1 MQPVDFTTLMAL
13 CHSLEADWVP
23 ARCETVVQIDTTTLA
38 LGLRTLDQR
47 GWLTIS
53 WHPQAARLHL
63 GEAPPKGQDTFTFSQ
78 QLKHQINQMALVA
91 IAPVAPWERAI
102 DLQFGPRPGDPPQWH
117 LYVEIMGKYSNVIL
131 ANAQNQI
138 VTAAHQ
144 VSDQQ
149 SRVRPIQTGDPYRL
163 PPAIMNTLPS
173 LQESQADWQ
182 ERVTLVPTTLK
193 KMLMQSYGGL
203 SSSLVR
209 SLLAAVHLSPDQPAQ
224 TLTQVDWDRLFEA
237 WQRWLVC
244 LDKGEF
250 FPGWVEGGYT
260 VLDWQGVAPAADV
273 HTLLHGYY
281 SHELNLQQFERLRNQ
296 IQQKL
301 KGVLDKLRQKAR
313 TFEQRLDQ
321 SAQADQYRQRA
332 DLLMAYS
339 YQWQPGLTQMTVEDF
354 ATGDPVAIAIDPD
367 KTAIQQ
373 AQRYYKQHQKL
384 KRAKD
389 AVAPLLAEVQAEL
402 TYLEQVEAAL
412 TQTPTYEEPADLEAL
427 VDIRHELIQQGYM
440 ASPDYRPSDRKTS
453 PSNLS
458 GFRQEH
464 TPDGLPVLVGRNNRQ
479 NDLLISTVATDYDL
493 WFHTQ
498 EIPGSH
504 VLLRLEAGQVASDR
518 DLAYV
523 ADLAAYFSR
532 ARQAD
537 QVPVVYTQPRHV
549 YKPKGARPGMVIYKH
564 ETVIWGQPRRIE
576 PQQATHPKSD
586 LVNPGS

>member
-13 CHSLEADWVP
+13 CHSLETDWVP

-38 LGLRTLDQR
+38 LALRTLDRR

-63 GEAPPKGQDTFTFSQ
+63 GDAPPKGQDTFTFSQ
-78 QLKHQINQMALVA
+78 QLKHQISQLALVA

-149 SRVRPIQTGDPYRL
+149 SRVRPIQTGDAYVL

-173 LQESQADWQ
+173 RQESQNAWQ
-182 ERVTLVPTTLK
+182 EQVTLVPTTLK

-209 SLLAAVHLSPDQPAQ
+209 SLLSAARLAPDQAAES
-224 TLTQVDWDRLFEA
+224 LTQSDWDRLFEA

-244 LDKGEF
+244 LEKGEF
-250 FPGWVEGGYT
+250 YPGWAEGGYT
-260 VLDWQGVAPAADV
+260 VLDWEGVAPVADV
-273 HTLLHGYY
+273 HQLLDKYY
-281 SHELNLQQFERLRNQ
+281 GREIALQQFDRLKNQ
-296 IQQKL
+296 IQQRL
-301 KGVLDKLRQKAR
+301 KGVLDKLRLKAN

-321 SAQADQYRQRA
+321 SAQADQYRQQA
-332 DLLMAYS
+332 DLLMTYS
-339 YQWQPGLTQMTVEDF
+339 HQWQPGLTQLTVEDF
-354 ATGDPVAIAIDPD
+354 DTGEPVTLAIDPD

-373 AQRYYKQHQKL
+373 AQRLYKQHQKL

-402 TYLEQVEAAL
+402 AYLEQVEAAL
-412 TQTPTYEEPADLEAL
+412 TQIPTYDEPADLEAL
-427 VDIRHELIQQGYM
+427 IDIRNELIQQDYM
-440 ASPDYRPSDRKTS
+440 ASPDYRPTDRKA
-453 PSNLS
+453 NDE
-458 GFRQEH
+458 GFRRLQ

-504 VLLRLEAGQVASDR
+504 VLLRLGAGQVPSDR

-532 ARQAD
+532 ARHAD
-537 QVPVVYTQPRHV
+537 QVPVIYTQPRHV
-549 YKPKGARPGMVIYKH
+549 YKPKGARPGMVIYKQ
-564 ETVIWGQPRRIE
+564 ETVIWGQPRRVE
-576 PQQATHPKSD
+576 QQQAKP
-586 LVNPGS
+586 LEPVEA

>member
-1 MQPVDFTTLMAL
+1 VQPVDFTTLMAI
-13 CHSLEADWVP
+13 CHSLQTDWVP
-23 ARCETVVQIDTTTLA
+23 SRCETVVQLDPTTLV

-63 GEAPPKGQDTFTFSQ
+63 GAAPAKGPDTFTFSQ
-78 QLKHQINQMALVA
+78 QLKHQLNQLALVA
-91 IAPVAPWERAI
+91 IAPLAPWERAI

-149 SRVRPIQTGDPYRL
+149 SRVRPIQTGDPYGL

-173 LQESQADWQ
+173 LGESQGTWQ
-182 ERVTLVPTTLK
+182 ERVTLVPTALK

-209 SLLAAVHLSPDQPAQ
+209 SLLAAAHLSPDQTAD
-224 TLTQVDWDRLFEA
+224 TLTQADWDRLFEA
-237 WQRWLVC
+237 WQRWLTS
-244 LDKGEF
+244 LNQRHF
-250 FPGWVEGGYT
+250 YPGWWEDGYT
-260 VLDWQGVAPAADV
+260 VLDWEGVAPVADI
-273 HTLLHGYY
+273 HTLLNQYY
-281 SHELNLQQFERLRNQ
+281 SHELHLQQFDRIKHQLQQRL
-296 IQQKL
+296 KT
-301 KGVLDKLRQKAR
+301 VLDKLRHKAS
-313 TFEQRLDQ
+313 TFAQRLDQ
-321 SAQADQYRQRA
+321 SAQADQYRQQA

-339 YQWQPGLTQMTVEDF
+339 SQWQPGLTQITVDDF
-354 ATGDPVAIAIDPD
+354 ESGEPVTISIDPD
-367 KTAIQQ
+367 KTAIHQ
-373 AQRYYKQHQKL
+373 AQRLYKQHQKL

-389 AVAPLLAEVQAEL
+389 AVAPLLAEVQGEL
-402 TYLEQVEAAL
+402 AYLEQVDAAL
-412 TQTPTYEEPADLEAL
+412 GQLPYYHEPADLEAL
-427 VDIRHELIQQGYM
+427 IDIRNELVQQGYLVV
-440 ASPDYRPSDRKTS
+440 PDYRPGDARKSSTE
-453 PSNLS
+453 
-458 GFRQEH
+458 GFRRLR
-464 TPDGLPVLVGRNNRQ
+464 TPDELTVLVGRNNRQ

-504 VLLRLEAGQVASDR
+504 VLLRLEAGQVPSDR
-518 DLAYV
+518 DLEYV

-537 QVPVVYTQPRHV
+537 RVPVVYTQPRHV

-564 ETVIWGQPRRIE
+564 ETVIWGQPRRVE
-576 PQQATHPKSD
+576 SQQTATS
-586 LVNPGS
+586 LEAIQT

>member
-13 CHSLEADWVP
+13 CHSLQADWVP
-23 ARCETVVQIDTTTLA
+23 ARCETVVQTDTTTLA
-38 LGLRTLDQR
+38 LGLRTLDRR

-63 GEAPPKGQDTFTFSQ
+63 GDAPPKGQDTFTFSQ
-78 QLKHQINQMALVA
+78 QLKHQINQLALVA

-102 DLQFGPRPGDPPQWH
+102 NLQFGPRPGDPPQWH

-149 SRVRPIQTGDPYRL
+149 SRVRPIQTGDPYVL

-173 LQESQADWQ
+173 LQESQAAWQ

-209 SLLAAVHLSPDQPAQ
+209 SLLTTAHLSPDQPGHS
-224 TLTQVDWDRLFEA
+224 LTQSDWDRLFEV
-237 WQRWLVC
+237 WQRWLVA
-244 LDKGEF
+244 LDKGQF
-250 FPGWVEGGYT
+250 YPGWAEGGYT
-260 VLDWQGVAPAADV
+260 VLDWDAVAPVANI
-273 HTLLHGYY
+273 HTLLNDYY
-281 SHELNLQQFERLRNQ
+281 RRETNLQQFDRLRNQ

-301 KGVLDKLRQKAR
+301 KGALDKLRQKGS

-321 SAQADQYRQRA
+321 SAQADQYRQQA
-332 DLLMAYS
+332 DLLMTYS
-339 YQWQPGLTQMTVEDF
+339 HQWQPGTTRLTVEDF
-354 ATGDPVAIAIDPD
+354 DTGEPVTLAIDPD

-373 AQRYYKQHQKL
+373 AQRLYKQHQKL

-402 TYLEQVEAAL
+402 AYLEQVEAAL
-412 TQTPTYEEPADLEAL
+412 TQIPTYDDPADLDAL
-427 VDIRHELIQQGYM
+427 IDIRNELVQQGYLT
-440 ASPDYRPSDRKTS
+440 SPDYRPSDPRPSKTE
-453 PSNLS
+453 
-458 GFRQEH
+458 GFRQWC
-464 TPDGLPVLVGRNNRQ
+464 TPDGLSVLVGRNNRQ

-504 VLLRLEAGQVASDR
+504 VLLRLGAGQTPSDR
-518 DLAYV
+518 DLQYV

-532 ARQAD
+532 ARQSD

-576 PQQATHPKSD
+576 QQKAKP
-586 LVNPGS
+586 LEPVR

>member
-1 MQPVDFTTLMAL
+1 
-13 CHSLEADWVP
+13 
-23 ARCETVVQIDTTTLA
+23 
-38 LGLRTLDQR
+38 
-47 GWLTIS
+47 
-53 WHPQAARLHL
+53 
-63 GEAPPKGQDTFTFSQ
+63 
-78 QLKHQINQMALVA
+78 
-91 IAPVAPWERAI
+91 
-102 DLQFGPRPGDPPQWH
+102 PGDPPQWH

-149 SRVRPIQTGDPYRL
+149 SRVRPIQTGDPYVL

-173 LQESQADWQ
+173 LKESQASWQ

-209 SLLAAVHLSPDQPAQ
+209 SLLTAARLAPDQAAA
-224 TLTQVDWDRLFEA
+224 TLTQADWDRLFEV
-237 WQRWLVC
+237 WQRWLTC
-244 LDKGEF
+244 LEKGDF
-250 FPGWVEGGYT
+250 SPGWAEGGYT
-260 VLDWQGVAPAADV
+260 VLDWEGVAPAADV
-273 HTLLHGYY
+273 HALLNQYY
-281 SHELNLQQFERLRNQ
+281 GREIALQQFDRLKNQ
-296 IQQKL
+296 IQQRL
-301 KGVLDKLRQKAR
+301 KGVLDKLRLKAN
-313 TFEQRLDQ
+313 TFGQRLDQ
-321 SAQADQYRQRA
+321 SAQADQYRQQA
-332 DLLMAYS
+332 DLLMTYS
-339 YQWQPGLTQMTVEDF
+339 HQWQPGLTQLTVEDF
-354 ATGDPVAIAIDPD
+354 DTGEPVTLAIDPD

-373 AQRYYKQHQKL
+373 AQRLYKQHQKL

-389 AVAPLLAEVQAEL
+389 AVAPLLAEVQGEL

-412 TQTPTYEEPADLEAL
+412 TQIPTYDEPADLEAL
-427 VDIRHELIQQGYM
+427 VDIRNELIQQGYM
-440 ASPDYRPSDRKTS
+440 TSPDYRPTDRKA
-453 PSNLS
+453 NDE
-458 GFRQEH
+458 GFRRRH

-504 VLLRLEAGQVASDR
+504 VLLRLGAGDVPSDR

-537 QVPVVYTQPRHV
+537 QVPVIYTQPRHV

-564 ETVIWGQPRRIE
+564 ETVIWGQPRRFEQQQTKPLE
-576 PQQATHPKSD
+576 PVEA
-586 LVNPGS
+586 

>member
-13 CHSLEADWVP
+13 CQSLETDWVP
-23 ARCETVVQIDTTTLA
+23 ARCETVVQLDTTTLA
-38 LGLRTLDQR
+38 LGLRTAARR
-47 GWLTIS
+47 GWLTIA

-63 GEAPPKGQDTFTFSQ
+63 GDAPPKGQDTFTFSQ
-78 QLKHQINQMALVA
+78 QIKHQINQLALVA

-117 LYVEIMGKYSNVIL
+117 LYVEVMGKYSNVIL

-149 SRVRPIQTGDPYRL
+149 SRVRPIQTGDPYVL
-163 PPAIMNTLPS
+163 PPAMLNTLPS
-173 LQESQADWQ
+173 LQESQASWQ

-209 SLLAAVHLSPDQPAQ
+209 SLLASARLAPDQPADS
-224 TLTQVDWDRLFEA
+224 LTQADWDRLFGV
-237 WQRWLVC
+237 WQRWLTA
-244 LDKGEF
+244 LEKREF
-250 FPGWVEGGYT
+250 SPGWAEGGYT
-260 VLDWQGVAPAADV
+260 VLDWEGVAPVADV
-273 HTLLHGYY
+273 HTLLNDYY
-281 SHELNLQQFERLRNQ
+281 RHELNLQQFERLKNQ
-296 IQQKL
+296 IQQRL
-301 KGVLDKLRQKAR
+301 KGVLDKLRQKAH

-321 SAQADQYRQRA
+321 SARADAHRQRA

-339 YQWQPGLTQMTVEDF
+339 HQWQPGMTQMTVDDF
-354 ATGDPVAIAIDPD
+354 ETEQPVAIAIDPD

-373 AQRYYKQHQKL
+373 AQRLYKQHQKL

-402 TYLEQVEAAL
+402 AYLEQVEAAL
-412 TQTPTYEEPADLEAL
+412 SQTPTYGEPADLEAL
-427 VDIRHELIQQGYM
+427 IDIRHELIQQGYM
-440 ASPDYRPSDRKTS
+440 VTPDHRPSDRKAS
-453 PSNLS
+453 DE
-458 GFRQEH
+458 GFRQFH

-504 VLLRLEAGQVASDR
+504 VLLRLGAGQAASDR

-523 ADLAAYFSR
+523 ADLAAYYSR
-532 ARQAD
+532 ARQSD

-549 YKPKGARPGMVIYKH
+549 YKPKGARPGMVIYKQ
-564 ETVIWGQPRRIE
+564 ETVIWGQPRRVE
-576 PQQATHPKSD
+576 PQQTAQ
-586 LVNPGS
+586 NPITTRE

>member
-13 CHSLEADWVP
+13 CQSLEADWVP

-63 GEAPPKGQDTFTFSQ
+63 GDAPPKGQDTFTFSQ
-78 QLKHQINQMALVA
+78 QIKHQINQLALVA
-91 IAPVAPWERAI
+91 IAPAAPWERAI
-102 DLQFGPRPGDPPQWH
+102 DIQFGPRPGDPPQWH
-117 LYVEIMGKYSNVIL
+117 LYVEVMGKYSNVIL

-138 VTAAHQ
+138 VSAAHQ

-149 SRVRPIQTGDPYRL
+149 SRVRPIQTGDPYVL
-163 PPAIMNTLPS
+163 PPAMLNTLPS
-173 LQESQADWQ
+173 LKESQASWQ

-209 SLLAAVHLSPDQPAQ
+209 SLLTTAHLAPDQPAD
-224 TLTQVDWDRLFEA
+224 TLTQTDWDRLFGV
-237 WQRWLVC
+237 WQRWLTA
-244 LDKGEF
+244 LEKREF
-250 FPGWVEGGYT
+250 APGWAEGGYT
-260 VLDWQGVAPAADV
+260 VLDWEGVAPVADV
-273 HTLLHGYY
+273 HTLLNDYY
-281 SHELNLQQFERLRNQ
+281 RHELNLQQFERLKNQ
-296 IQQKL
+296 IQQRL
-301 KGVLDKLRQKAR
+301 KGLLDKLRQKAR

-321 SAQADQYRQRA
+321 SAAADLHRQRA

-339 YQWQPGLTQMTVEDF
+339 HQWQPGMTQMTVDDF
-354 ATGDPVAIAIDPD
+354 ETGQPVAIAIDPD

-373 AQRYYKQHQKL
+373 AQRLYKQHQKL

-389 AVAPLLAEVQAEL
+389 AVSPLLAGVQAEL
-402 TYLEQVEAAL
+402 AYLEQVEAAL

-427 VDIRHELIQQGYM
+427 IDIRHELIQQGYM
-440 ASPDYRPSDRKTS
+440 ATPDHRPSDRKAS
-453 PSNLS
+453 DPKASDE
-458 GFRQEH
+458 GFRLFQ

-504 VLLRLEAGQVASDR
+504 VLLRLGAGQAASDR

-523 ADLAAYFSR
+523 ADLAAYYSR
-532 ARQAD
+532 ARQSD
-537 QVPVVYTQPRHV
+537 QVPVIYTQPRHV
-549 YKPKGARPGMVIYKH
+549 YKPKGARPGMVIYKQ
-564 ETVIWGQPRRIE
+564 ETVIWGQPRRVE
-576 PQQATHPKSD
+576 SQQMI
-586 LVNPGS
+586 

>member
-13 CHSLEADWVP
+13 CQSLEADWVP
-23 ARCETVVQIDTTTLA
+23 ARCETVVQSDTTTLA
-38 LGLRTLDQR
+38 LGLRTLDRR

-63 GEAPPKGQDTFTFSQ
+63 GDAPPKGQDTFTFSQ
-78 QLKHQINQMALVA
+78 QIKHQINQLALVA

-117 LYVEIMGKYSNVIL
+117 LYVEVMGKYSNVIL

-149 SRVRPIQTGDPYRL
+149 SRVRPIQTGDPYVL
-163 PPAIMNTLPS
+163 PPAMLNTLPS
-173 LQESQADWQ
+173 LTESQASWQ

-209 SLLAAVHLSPDQPAQ
+209 SLLSSAHLAPDQPAD
-224 TLTQVDWDRLFEA
+224 TITQADWDRLFGV
-237 WQRWLVC
+237 WQRWLTC
-244 LDKGEF
+244 LEKRDF
-250 FPGWVEGGYT
+250 YPGWAEGGYT
-260 VLDWQGVAPAADV
+260 VLDWEGAAPVADV
-273 HTLLHGYY
+273 HGLLNQYY
-281 SHELNLQQFERLRNQ
+281 GREIALQQFERLKNQ
-296 IQQKL
+296 IQQRL
-301 KGVLDKLRQKAR
+301 KGVLDKLRLKAS

-321 SAQADQYRQRA
+321 SAQADQHRQRA

-339 YQWQPGLTQMTVEDF
+339 HQWQPGMTQMTVDDF
-354 ATGDPVAIAIDPD
+354 ETGAPMAIAIDPD

-373 AQRYYKQHQKL
+373 AQRLYKQHQKL
-384 KRAKD
+384 KRAKA
-389 AVAPLLAEVQAEL
+389 AVSPLLAAVQAEL
-402 TYLEQVEAAL
+402 AYLEQVEAAL
-412 TQTPTYEEPADLEAL
+412 TQTQTYEEPADLEAL
-427 VDIRHELIQQGYM
+427 IDIRHELIQQGYM
-440 ASPDYRPSDRKTS
+440 ATPDHRPSDRKAS
-453 PSNLS
+453 DRKASDRHPSDE
-458 GFRQEH
+458 GFRQRR

-504 VLLRLEAGQVASDR
+504 VLLRLGAGDVASDR

-523 ADLAAYFSR
+523 ADLAAYYSR
-532 ARQAD
+532 ARQSD
-537 QVPVVYTQPRHV
+537 QVPVIYTQPRHV
-549 YKPKGARPGMVIYKH
+549 YKPKGARPGMVIYKQ
-564 ETVIWGQPRRIE
+564 ETVIWGQPRRVE
-576 PQQATHPKSD
+576 PQQVARAD
-586 LVNPGS
+586 R

>member
-13 CHSLEADWVP
+13 CQSLEADWVP

-38 LGLRTLDQR
+38 LGLRTVDRR

-63 GEAPPKGQDTFTFSQ
+63 GDAPPKGQDTFTFSQ
-78 QLKHQINQMALVA
+78 QIKHQINQLALVA

-102 DLQFGPRPGDPPQWH
+102 DIQFGPRPGDPPQWH
-117 LYVEIMGKYSNVIL
+117 LYVEVMGKYSNVIL

-138 VTAAHQ
+138 VSAAHQ

-149 SRVRPIQTGDPYRL
+149 SRVRPIQTGDPYVL
-163 PPAIMNTLPS
+163 PPAMLNTLPS
-173 LQESQADWQ
+173 LKESPAAWQ

-209 SLLAAVHLSPDQPAQ
+209 SLLTAARLAPDQPAN
-224 TLTQVDWDRLFEA
+224 TLTQADWDRLFGV
-237 WQRWLVC
+237 WQRWLTA
-244 LDKGEF
+244 LEKREF
-250 FPGWVEGGYT
+250 APGWAEGGYT
-260 VLDWQGVAPAADV
+260 VLDWEGLAPVADV
-273 HTLLHGYY
+273 HTLLNDYY
-281 SHELNLQQFERLRNQ
+281 RHELNLQQFERLKNQ
-296 IQQKL
+296 IQQRL
-301 KGVLDKLRQKAR
+301 KGLLDKLRLKAR

-321 SAQADQYRQRA
+321 SAQADQHRQRA

-339 YQWQPGLTQMTVEDF
+339 HQWQPGMTQMTVDDF
-354 ATGDPVAIAIDPD
+354 ETEQPVAIAIDPD

-373 AQRYYKQHQKL
+373 AQRLYKQHQKL
-384 KRAKD
+384 RRAKD
-389 AVAPLLAEVQAEL
+389 AVSPLLAEVQAEL
-402 TYLEQVEAAL
+402 AYLEQVEAAL

-440 ASPDYRPSDRKTS
+440 VTPGYRPSDRKAS
-453 PSNLS
+453 DRNSRDE
-458 GFRQEH
+458 GFRQFH

-504 VLLRLEAGQVASDR
+504 VLLRLGAGQAASDR

-523 ADLAAYFSR
+523 ADLAAYYSR
-532 ARQAD
+532 ARQSD
-537 QVPVVYTQPRHV
+537 QVPVIYTQPRHV
-549 YKPKGARPGMVIYKH
+549 YKPKGTRPGMVIYKH
-564 ETVIWGQPRRIE
+564 ETVIWGQPRRVE
-576 PQQATHPKSD
+576 SQQMAQSQAS
-586 LVNPGS
+586 V

>member
-13 CHSLEADWVP
+13 CQSLEADWVP

-38 LGLRTLDQR
+38 LGLRTLDRR

-63 GEAPPKGQDTFTFSQ
+63 GDAPPKGQDTFTFSQ
-78 QLKHQINQMALVA
+78 QIKHQINQLALVA

-102 DLQFGPRPGDPPQWH
+102 DIQFGPRPGDPPQWH
-117 LYVEIMGKYSNVIL
+117 LYVEVMGKYSNAIL

-149 SRVRPIQTGDPYRL
+149 SRVRPIQTGDPYVL
-163 PPAIMNTLPS
+163 PPAMLNTLPS
-173 LQESQADWQ
+173 LKESQASWQ

-209 SLLAAVHLSPDQPAQ
+209 SLLTAARLAPDQPAD
-224 TLTQVDWDRLFEA
+224 TLTQADWDRLFGV
-237 WQRWLVC
+237 WQRWLTA
-244 LDKGEF
+244 LEKREF
-250 FPGWVEGGYT
+250 APGWAEGGYT
-260 VLDWQGVAPAADV
+260 VLDWDGLAPVADV
-273 HTLLHGYY
+273 HTLLNDYY
-281 SHELNLQQFERLRNQ
+281 RHELNLQQFDRLKNQ
-296 IQQKL
+296 IQQRL
-301 KGVLDKLRQKAR
+301 KGVLDKLRQKAS

-321 SAQADQYRQRA
+321 SAAADQHRQRA
-332 DLLMAYS
+332 DLLMTYS
-339 YQWQPGLTQMTVEDF
+339 HQWQPGMTQMTVDDF
-354 ATGDPVAIAIDPD
+354 ETEQPVAIAIDPD

-373 AQRYYKQHQKL
+373 AQRLYKQHQKL

-389 AVAPLLAEVQAEL
+389 AVSPLLAEVQAEL
-402 TYLEQVEAAL
+402 AYLEQVEAAL

-427 VDIRHELIQQGYM
+427 IDIRHELIQQGYM
-440 ASPDYRPSDRKTS
+440 VTPGYRPSDRKGTDE
-453 PSNLS
+453 
-458 GFRQEH
+458 GFRQFH

-504 VLLRLEAGQVASDR
+504 VLMRLGAGEVASDR

-523 ADLAAYFSR
+523 ADLAAYYSR
-532 ARQAD
+532 ARQSD
-537 QVPVVYTQPRHV
+537 QVPVIYTQPRHV

-564 ETVIWGQPRRIE
+564 ETVIWGQPRRVE
-576 PQQATHPKSD
+576 SQQMAQSQASVK
-586 LVNPGS
+586 G

>member
-13 CHSLEADWVP
+13 CQSLQADWVP

-38 LGLRTLDQR
+38 LALRTLDRR

-63 GEAPPKGQDTFTFSQ
+63 GDAPPKGQDTFTFSQ
-78 QLKHQINQMALVA
+78 QLKHQINQLALVA

-149 SRVRPIQTGDPYRL
+149 SRVRPIQTGDPYVL
-163 PPAIMNTLPS
+163 PPAMMNTLPS
-173 LQESQADWQ
+173 LAETQTDWQ
-182 ERVTLVPTTLK
+182 ERVSLVPTTLK

-209 SLLAAVHLSPDQPAQ
+209 SLLTAAHLAPDQPADS
-224 TLTQVDWDRLFEA
+224 LTQTDWDRLFEV
-237 WQRWLVC
+237 WQRWLTG
-244 LDKGEF
+244 LDKGDF
-250 FPGWVEGGYT
+250 YPGWTEDGYT
-260 VLDWQGVAPAADV
+260 VLDWDAIAPAPDI
-273 HTLLHGYY
+273 HTLLHQYY
-281 SHELNLQQFERLRNQ
+281 GRQLHLQQFDRIQNQ

-301 KGVLDKLRQKAR
+301 KGVLGKLRQKAS

-321 SAQADQYRQRA
+321 SATADQQRQRA

-339 YQWQPGLTQMTVEDF
+339 HQWQPGMTQMTVADF
-354 ATGDPVAIAIDPD
+354 ETGEPVAIAIDPD

-373 AQRYYKQHQKL
+373 AQRLYKQHQKL

-402 TYLEQVEAAL
+402 AYLEQVEAAL
-412 TQTPTYEEPADLEAL
+412 AQTPTYTESADLEAL
-427 VDIRHELIQQGYM
+427 VDIRNELVQEGYI
-440 ASPDYRPSDRKTS
+440 ASPDYRPAERKDTDA
-453 PSNLS
+453 
-458 GFRQEH
+458 GFRQFH

-504 VLLRLEAGQVASDR
+504 VLLRLGAGQAASDR

-532 ARQAD
+532 ARQSD
-537 QVPVVYTQPRHV
+537 QVPVIYSQPRHV

-564 ETVIWGQPRRIE
+564 ETVIWGQPRRVE
-576 PQQATHPKSD
+576 NVLKGTQ
-586 LVNPGS
+586 G

>member
-1 MQPVDFTTLMAL
+1 VQPVDFTTLMAL
-13 CHSLEADWVP
+13 CHSLQADWVP

-38 LGLRTLDQR
+38 LALRTLDRR

-63 GEAPPKGQDTFTFSQ
+63 GDAPPKGQDTFTFSQ
-78 QLKHQINQMALVA
+78 QLKHQINQLALVA
-91 IAPVAPWERAI
+91 IAPMAPWERAL
-102 DLQFGPRPGDPPQWH
+102 DLQFGPRPGDPPDWH

-149 SRVRPIQTGDPYRL
+149 SRVRPIQTGDPYVL
-163 PPAIMNTLPS
+163 PPALMNTLPS
-173 LQESQADWQ
+173 LGEVQASWQ
-182 ERVTLVPTTLK
+182 ERVSLVPTTLK

-209 SLLAAVHLSPDQPAQ
+209 SLLSAAHLTPDQPAD
-224 TLTQVDWDRLFEA
+224 TLTQADWDRLFGV
-237 WQRWLVC
+237 WQRWLTG
-244 LDKGEF
+244 LDKGDF
-250 FPGWVEGGYT
+250 YPGWIDEGYT
-260 VLDWQGVAPAADV
+260 VLDWDAIAPAPDI
-273 HTLLHGYY
+273 HTLLHQYY
-281 SHELNLQQFERLRNQ
+281 GRQLHLQQFDRIQNQ
-296 IQQKL
+296 IHQKL
-301 KGVLDKLRQKAR
+301 KGVLGKLRQKAS

-321 SAQADQYRQRA
+321 SATADQQRQRA

-339 YQWQPGLTQMTVEDF
+339 HQWQPGMTQMTVADF
-354 ATGDPVAIAIDPD
+354 ETGEPVAIAIDPD

-373 AQRYYKQHQKL
+373 AQRLYKQHQKL

-402 TYLEQVEAAL
+402 AYLEQVEAAL
-412 TQTPTYEEPADLEAL
+412 TQIATYTEPADLEAL
-427 VDIRHELIQQGYM
+427 VDIRNELIQQGYI
-440 ASPDYRPSDRKTS
+440 ASPDYRPAERKGTDES
-453 PSNLS
+453 
-458 GFRQEH
+458 FRQFH

-479 NDLLISTVATDYDL
+479 NDLLISTVAADYDL

-504 VLLRLEAGQVASDR
+504 VLLRLGAGDVPSDR

-523 ADLAAYFSR
+523 ADLAAYYSR
-532 ARQAD
+532 ACQSD

-576 PQQATHPKSD
+576 NILKGTQ
-586 LVNPGS
+586 G